1 MEGQFSSLGGSW
13 ISATGR
19 LSKASYQ
26 SDSSL
31 SHSLPVLQQQ
41 LGNLTSVCPL
51 LSQCACWPAMLGSP
65 PHFLNLSESHQPLGP
80 SLNHFNRT
88 ICFPLLIPTPLRR
101 ACVRTTKTVHYH
113 FINPSEEHS
122 EEWKY
127 FCLSAGSLIYVCAP
141 WQREWHKLMVTVKT
155 QQCRCQLTAETS
167 NQTYQF

>member
-1 MEGQFSSLGGSW
+1 MSSLLLLFLPELLRGTRDRWVAQVSFIIIHSTGLAPFPRLSAPPHSSHLYCSIPLITHSMPNKTLFSDIFILMEGQFGSLGGSW

-65 PHFLNLSESHQPLGP
+65 PHFLNHSESHQPLGP

-88 ICFPLLIPTPLRR
+88 ICFP
-101 ACVRTTKTVHYH
+101 
-113 FINPSEEHS
+113 
-122 EEWKY
+122 
-127 FCLSAGSLIYVCAP
+127 
-141 WQREWHKLMVTVKT
+141 
-155 QQCRCQLTAETS
+155 
-167 NQTYQF
+167 